1 MDKNSE
7 NFFKELAA
15 LLEKYDA
22 KFAGDC
28 NGDLQFYVGKEE
40 FDPWMYADAK
50 AVRSFLAVNQ

>member
-7 NFFKELAA
+7 YFFKELAA

-28 NGDLQFYVGKEE
+28 CGDLQFYVGKEE
-40 FDPWMYADAK
+40 FDAWAYADAES
-50 AVRSFLAVNQ
+50 VRDFLAVNQ